1 MNLVWVRWRHMRL
14 SAIEQSVSKHTRLLH
29 LDSIRNRILFFA
41 VLATL
46 IPSLLTTWIAYN
58 HIRQSLN
65 GKITEQMESAS
76 TQSAREL
83 GLWLKERLYELRV
96 FASSYEVTENL
107 EERPRTGGAR
117 NPSVRRLT
125 DYLNAVRERFADYV
139 ELMVVDP
146 QGTVVA
152 TSARQLRPIQMPQ
165 GWAEEVLSDNAAMG
179 DPYRDPVLGAA
190 LLVVAVPVHVPSGRF
205 LGALTAKLN
214 LSSMDQ
220 ILRRYAPSDSGR
232 VYLVSNEGEIV
243 TGRATGSGTRLTT
256 ASMQRL
262 SAHDGSLASYRGYD
276 GEWVV
281 GSMRSEPL
289 LRWAVVAE
297 APASL
302 AFRQVTQ
309 LRNTML
315 LLVAALLIG
324 VGLIAYFLGLFIVRP
339 LHRLAKGAA
348 KVAAGNLD
356 VDLPVL
362 SGGEV
367 GYLTQVFNNM
377 VVRLREGREALDAAN
392 ETLRRKNE
400 ELERLSVTDGL
411 TGLFNRRRL
420 MEAVTDEARRS
431 QRLKH
436 TFALLMVDVDHFK
449 KYNDSFGHL
458 AGDGVLSR
466 VAAIL
471 REATRE
477 VDHVAR
483 YGGEEF
489 LVMLPETGMPEALE
503 IAERIRARIADEVF
517 PGRRMTV
524 SIGVAEFPLH
534 GDSPEQVIAAA
545 DEALYEAKREGRD
558 KVRRAGLKLV
568 KDTKAAR
575 G

>member
-1 MNLVWVRWRHMRL
+1 MRISNL
-14 SAIEQSVSKHTRLLH
+14 EQSVSKHTRLLH

-46 IPSLLTTWIAYN
+46 IPSLLTTWIAYS
-58 HIRQSLN
+58 HIQQSLN
-65 GKITEQMESAS
+65 AKITEEMESAS

-96 FASSYEVTENL
+96 FASSYLVTENL
-107 EERPRTGGAR
+107 EDRSRGASAR
-117 NPSVRRLT
+117 SPAVRRLT
-125 DYLNAVRERFADYV
+125 DYLNSVRERFADYV

-146 QGTVVA
+146 QGAVVA
-152 TSARQLRPIQMPQ
+152 TSARQVRQIQMPR
-165 GWAEEVLSDNAAMG
+165 GWTEEVLSDNAAMG
-179 DPYRDPVLGAA
+179 DPYRDTTLGAA
-190 LLVVAVPVHVPSGRF
+190 LLVVAVPIHVPSTRF
-205 LGALTAKLN
+205 LGAFTAKLN

-220 ILRRYAPSDSGR
+220 ILRRYGPSDSGR
-232 VYLVSNEGEIV
+232 VYLVSSEGEIV
-243 TGRATGSGTRLTT
+243 TGRATGSGTRLTI

-262 SAHDGSLASYRGYD
+262 TARDGSLATYRGYD
-276 GEWVV
+276 GEQVV
-281 GSMRSEPL
+281 GSMRTEPT
-289 LRWAVVAE
+289 LRWSVVAE

-302 AFRQVTQ
+302 AFRQVSQ

-315 LLVAALLIG
+315 LLVAALLVG

-339 LHRLAKGAA
+339 LQRLTRGAS

-367 GYLTQVFNNM
+367 GSLTQVFNNM
-377 VVRLREGREALDAAN
+377 VVRLRVGREALDAAN

-411 TGLFNRRRL
+411 TGLYNRRRL
-420 MEAVTDEARRS
+420 MEAVNDEARRS

-449 KYNDSFGHL
+449 KYNDSFGHP
-458 AGDGVLSR
+458 AGDGVLAR

-477 VDHVAR
+477 VDLVAR

-489 LVMLPETGMPEALE
+489 LVMLPETGMPEAQE
-503 IAERIRARIADEVF
+503 IAERIRARIAEENF

-534 GDSPEQVIAAA
+534 GDTPEQVIAAA

-568 KDTKAAR
+568 KESKARERA

>member
-1 MNLVWVRWRHMRL
+1 MRL
-14 SAIEQSVSKHTRLLH
+14 SQLEQSVSKHTRLLH

-46 IPSLLTTWIAYN
+46 IPSLLTTWIAYS

-65 GKITEQMESAS
+65 AKITEEMESAS

-107 EERPRTGGAR
+107 EDRSRSRGAKGQT
-117 NPSVRRLT
+117 PAARRLA
-125 DYLNAVRERFADYV
+125 DYLNSVRERFADYV
-139 ELMVVDP
+139 ELMVVDT
-146 QGTVVA
+146 QGAVVA
-152 TSARQLRPIQMPQ
+152 TSARQVRPIQMPH
-165 GWAEEVLSDNAAMG
+165 GWTEEVLSDNAAMG
-179 DPYRDPVLGAA
+179 DPYRDPTLGAA
-190 LLVVAVPVHVPSGRF
+190 LLVVAVPVHVPSLRF

-232 VYLVSNEGEIV
+232 VYLVSAEGEIV
-243 TGRATGSGTRLTT
+243 TGRATGSGARLTT

-262 SAHDGSLASYRGYD
+262 SAHDGRLESYRGYD
-276 GEWVV
+276 GEHVV
-281 GSMRSEPL
+281 GSMRTDPT
-289 LRWAVVAE
+289 LRWSVVAE

-302 AFRQVTQ
+302 AFRQVAR
-309 LRNTML
+309 LRDTML
-315 LLVAALLIG
+315 ILVAALLIG
-324 VGLIAYFLGLFIVRP
+324 VGMIAYFLGLFIVRP
-339 LHRLAKGAA
+339 LQRLAKGAS

-367 GYLTQVFNNM
+367 GSLTQIFNNM

-411 TGLFNRRRL
+411 TGLYNRRRL
-420 MEAVTDEARRS
+420 MEAVNDEARRS

-449 KYNDSFGHL
+449 KYNDSFGHP
-458 AGDGVLSR
+458 AGDGVLAR
-466 VAAIL
+466 VAGIL

-477 VDHVAR
+477 VDLVAR

-489 LVMLPETGMPEALE
+489 LVMLPETGMPEAQD
-503 IAERIRARIADEVF
+503 IAERIRARMAEENF

-534 GDSPEQVIAAA
+534 GDTPEQVIASA

-568 KDTKAAR
+568 KEEKAGKKA

>member
-1 MNLVWVRWRHMRL
+1 MRL
-14 SAIEQSVSKHTRLLH
+14 SALEQTVSKHTHKLH

-46 IPSLLTTWIAYN
+46 IPSLLTTWIAYS
-58 HIRQSLN
+58 HIRESLN
-65 GKITEQMESAS
+65 AKITEEMESAS

-107 EERPRTGGAR
+107 EVRSHGGSASS
-117 NPSVRRLT
+117 PSVRRLT
-125 DYLNAVRERFADYV
+125 DYLNSVRERFADYV

-146 QGTVVA
+146 QGQVVA
-152 TSARQLRPIQMPQ
+152 TSARQVRTPQMPHA
-165 GWAEEVLSDNAAMG
+165 WTDEVLSDNAAMG
-179 DPYRDPVLGAA
+179 DPYRDPTLGAA
-190 LLVVAVPVHVPSGRF
+190 LLVVAVPIHVPSARF

-232 VYLVSNEGEIV
+232 VYLVSAEGEIV

-256 ASMQRL
+256 ATMQRL
-262 SAHDGSLASYRGYD
+262 TARDGSLATYRGYD
-276 GEWVV
+276 GEHVV
-281 GSMRSEPL
+281 GSMRTEPT
-289 LRWAVVAE
+289 LRWSVVAE

-302 AFRQVTQ
+302 AFQQVTR
-309 LRNTML
+309 LRNTMM
-315 LLVAALLIG
+315 LLVAGLLVG
-324 VGLIAYFLGLFIVRP
+324 VGMIAYFLGLFIVRP

-411 TGLFNRRRL
+411 TGLYNRRRL
-420 MEAVTDEARRS
+420 MEAVNDEARRS

-449 KYNDSFGHL
+449 KYNDSFGHP
-458 AGDGVLSR
+458 AGDTVLAR

-489 LVMLPETGMPEALE
+489 LVMLPETGMPEALD
-503 IAERIRARIADEVF
+503 ISERIRARIGEEVF
-517 PGRRMTV
+517 HGRRMTV

-534 GDSPEQVIAAA
+534 GDTPEQVIAAA

-558 KVRRAGLKLV
+558 RVRRAGLKLV
-568 KDTKAAR
+568 KEAKAKERA

>member
-1 MNLVWVRWRHMRL
+1 MRI
-14 SAIEQSVSKHTRLLH
+14 SVIEQTVSKHTRLLH

-46 IPSLLTTWIAYN
+46 IPSLFTTWIAYN
-58 HIRQSLN
+58 HIRRSLN
-65 GKITEQMESAS
+65 SKITEEMQSAS

-107 EERPRTGGAR
+107 EQRPRNGGAR
-117 NPSVRRLT
+117 TAAVRRLT
-125 DYLNAVRERFADYV
+125 DYLNSVRERFADFV

-146 QGTVVA
+146 QGNVLA
-152 TSARQLRPIQMPQ
+152 TSARQLRPVEMPR
-165 GWAEEVLSDNAAMG
+165 GWADEVLSENAALG

-190 LLVVAVPVHVPSGRF
+190 LLVAAVPVHVPSGRF

-243 TGRATGSGTRLTT
+243 TGRATGSGSRLTT

-262 SAHDGSLASYRGYD
+262 LARDGGLANFRGYD
-276 GEWVV
+276 GEHVV

-315 LLVAALLIG
+315 LLVVALLIG

-339 LHRLAKGAA
+339 LQRLATGAA

-420 MEAVTDEARRS
+420 MEAVADEARRS

-466 VAAIL
+466 VAALL

-503 IAERIRARIADEVF
+503 IAERIRARIADEVL
-517 PGRRMTV
+517 PGRRTTV

-545 DEALYEAKREGRD
+545 DEALYEAKREGRN

-568 KDTKAAR
+568 QDTKSAR

>member
-1 MNLVWVRWRHMRL
+1 MRI

-46 IPSLLTTWIAYN
+46 IPSLLTSWIAYN
-58 HIRQSLN
+58 HIRRSLN
-65 GKITEQMESAS
+65 GKITEEMESAS

-107 EERPRTGGAR
+107 EQRPRTGGAR
-117 NPSVRRLT
+117 SPAVRRLT
-125 DYLNAVRERFADYV
+125 DYLNSVRERFADYV

-146 QGTVVA
+146 QGNVVA
-152 TSARQLRPIQMPQ
+152 TSARQLRPIEMPR
-165 GWAEEVLSDNAAMG
+165 GWTDEVLSDNAALG

-220 ILRRYAPSDSGR
+220 ILRRYTPSDSGR

-243 TGRATGSGTRLTT
+243 TGQATGSGSRLTT

-262 SAHDGSLASYRGYD
+262 SARDGSLANYRGYD
-276 GEWVV
+276 GEPVV

-302 AFRQVTQ
+302 AFHQVTQ

-315 LLVAALLIG
+315 LLVATLLIG

-339 LHRLAKGAA
+339 LHRLATGAA

-466 VAAIL
+466 VATLL

-534 GDSPEQVIAAA
+534 GDTPEQVIAAA
-545 DEALYEAKREGRD
+545 DEALYEAKREGRN

>member
-1 MNLVWVRWRHMRL
+1 MRL
-14 SAIEQSVSKHTRLLH
+14 SALEQTVSKHTHLLH

-65 GKITEQMESAS
+65 AKITEEMESAS

-96 FASSYEVTENL
+96 FASSYLVTENL
-107 EERPRTGGAR
+107 EERSGSAGTRSR
-117 NPSVRRLT
+117 NVRRLS
-125 DYLNAVRERFADYV
+125 DYLNSVRERFADYV

-152 TSARQLRPIQMPQ
+152 TSARQVRPIQMPQ
-165 GWAEEVLSDNAAMG
+165 GWAAEVLHDNAAMG
-179 DPYRDPVLGAA
+179 DPYRDSTLGAA
-190 LLVVAVPVHVPSGRF
+190 LLVVAVPIHVPSAQF

-232 VYLVSNEGEIV
+232 VYLVSAEGEIV

-262 SAHDGSLASYRGYD
+262 TALDGSLASYRGYD
-276 GEWVV
+276 GERVV
-281 GSMRSEPL
+281 GSMRTEPT
-289 LRWAVVAE
+289 LRWSVVAE

-302 AFRQVTQ
+302 AFRQVSR
-309 LRNTML
+309 LRNTMF
-315 LLVAALLIG
+315 LLVAGLLVG
-324 VGLIAYFLGLFIVRP
+324 VGMIAYFLGLFIVRP

-411 TGLFNRRRL
+411 TGLYNRRRL
-420 MEAVTDEARRS
+420 MEAVNDEARRS

-436 TFALLMVDVDHFK
+436 TFAVLMVDVDHFK

-458 AGDGVLSR
+458 AGDGVLAR

-503 IAERIRARIADEVF
+503 IAERIRARIAEEVF

-568 KDTKAAR
+568 KESKAKERA

>member
-1 MNLVWVRWRHMRL
+1 MRL
-14 SAIEQSVSKHTRLLH
+14 SALEKTVSKHTHKLH

-46 IPSLLTTWIAYN
+46 IPSLLTTWIAYS
-58 HIRQSLN
+58 HIRESLN
-65 GKITEQMESAS
+65 AKITEEMESAS

-107 EERPRTGGAR
+107 EVRSHGGNAR
-117 NPSVRRLT
+117 SPSVRRLT
-125 DYLNAVRERFADYV
+125 DYLNSVRERFADYV

-146 QGTVVA
+146 QGQVVA
-152 TSARQLRPIQMPQ
+152 TSARQVRTPQMPHA
-165 GWAEEVLSDNAAMG
+165 WTDEVLSDNAAMG
-179 DPYRDPVLGAA
+179 DPYRDPTLGAA
-190 LLVVAVPVHVPSGRF
+190 LLVVAVPIHVPSARF

-232 VYLVSNEGEIV
+232 VYLVSAEGEIV

-256 ASMQRL
+256 ATMQRL
-262 SAHDGSLASYRGYD
+262 TARDGSLATYRGYD
-276 GEWVV
+276 GEHVV
-281 GSMRSEPL
+281 GSMRTEPT
-289 LRWAVVAE
+289 LRWSVVAE

-302 AFRQVTQ
+302 AFQQVTR
-309 LRNTML
+309 LRNTMM
-315 LLVAALLIG
+315 LLVAGLLVG
-324 VGLIAYFLGLFIVRP
+324 VGMIAYFLGLFIVRP

-367 GYLTQVFNNM
+367 GYLTEVFNNM

-411 TGLFNRRRL
+411 TGLYNRRRL
-420 MEAVTDEARRS
+420 MEAVNDEARRS

-449 KYNDSFGHL
+449 KYNDSFGHP
-458 AGDGVLSR
+458 AGDTVLAR

-489 LVMLPETGMPEALE
+489 LVMLPETGMPEALD
-503 IAERIRARIADEVF
+503 ISERIRARIGEEVF
-517 PGRRMTV
+517 HGRRMTV

-534 GDSPEQVIAAA
+534 GDTPEQVIAAA

-558 KVRRAGLKLV
+558 RVRRAGLKLV
-568 KDTKAAR
+568 KEAKAKERA

>member
-1 MNLVWVRWRHMRL
+1 MRL
-14 SAIEQSVSKHTRLLH
+14 SALEQTVSKHTHKLH

-46 IPSLLTTWIAYN
+46 IPSLLTTWIAYS
-58 HIRQSLN
+58 HIRESLN
-65 GKITEQMESAS
+65 AKITEEMESAS
-76 TQSAREL
+76 NQSAREL

-107 EERPRTGGAR
+107 EVRSHGGNAR
-117 NPSVRRLT
+117 SPSVRRLT
-125 DYLNAVRERFADYV
+125 DYLNSVRERFADYV

-146 QGTVVA
+146 QGQVVA
-152 TSARQLRPIQMPQ
+152 TSARQVRTPQMPHA
-165 GWAEEVLSDNAAMG
+165 WTDEVLSDNAAMG
-179 DPYRDPVLGAA
+179 DPYRDPTLGAA
-190 LLVVAVPVHVPSGRF
+190 LMVVAVPVHVPSARF

-232 VYLVSNEGEIV
+232 VYLVSAEGEIV

-256 ASMQRL
+256 ATMQRL
-262 SAHDGSLASYRGYD
+262 TARDGSLATYRGYD
-276 GEWVV
+276 GEHVV
-281 GSMRSEPL
+281 GSMRTEPT
-289 LRWAVVAE
+289 LRWSVVAE

-302 AFRQVTQ
+302 AFQQVTR
-309 LRNTML
+309 LRNTMM
-315 LLVAALLIG
+315 LLVAGLLVG
-324 VGLIAYFLGLFIVRP
+324 VGMIAYFLGLFIVRP

-377 VVRLREGREALDAAN
+377 Y
-392 ETLRRKNE
+392 
-400 ELERLSVTDGL
+400 
-411 TGLFNRRRL
+411 NRRRL
-420 MEAVTDEARRS
+420 MESLNDEARRS

-449 KYNDSFGHL
+449 KYNDSFGHP
-458 AGDGVLSR
+458 AGDTVLAR
-466 VAAIL
+466 IAAIL

-477 VDHVAR
+477 VDHVSR

-489 LVMLPETGMPEALE
+489 LVMLPETGMPEALD
-503 IAERIRARIADEVF
+503 ISERIRARIGEEVF
-517 PGRRMTV
+517 HGRRMTV

-534 GDSPEQVIAAA
+534 GDTPEQVVAAA

-558 KVRRAGLKLV
+558 RVRRAGLKLV
-568 KDTKAAR
+568 KEAKAKERA

>member
-1 MNLVWVRWRHMRL
+1 MRI
-14 SAIEQSVSKHTRLLH
+14 SVIERTVSKHTRLLH

-58 HIRQSLN
+58 HIRRSLN
-65 GKITEQMESAS
+65 GKITEEMQSAS

-107 EERPRTGGAR
+107 EQRPRSGGAR
-117 NPSVRRLT
+117 NPAVRRLT
-125 DYLNAVRERFADYV
+125 DYLNSVRERFADFV

-146 QGTVVA
+146 QGNVVA
-152 TSARQLRPIQMPQ
+152 TSARQLRPIEMPR
-165 GWAEEVLSDNAAMG
+165 GWTDEVLSDNAALG
-179 DPYRDPVLGAA
+179 DPYRDPGLGAA

-243 TGRATGSGTRLTT
+243 TGRATGSGSRLTT

-262 SAHDGSLASYRGYD
+262 SARDGGLANYRGYD
-276 GEWVV
+276 GERVV
-281 GSMRSEPL
+281 GSMHSEPL

-309 LRNTML
+309 LRDTML
-315 LLVAALLIG
+315 LLVVALLIG

-339 LHRLAKGAA
+339 LQRLATGAA

-420 MEAVTDEARRS
+420 MEAVADEARRS

-466 VAAIL
+466 VAALL

-503 IAERIRARIADEVF
+503 IAERIRALIADEVF
-517 PGRRMTV
+517 PGRRTTV

-545 DEALYEAKREGRD
+545 DEALYEAKREGRN

-568 KDTKAAR
+568 KDTKSAR